1 MSLDINTGY
10 NNAFKTFVDFAEQSH
25 KRGLDAATAKTTLS
39 NRTITVASAHLYGG
53 EGIFT
58 SSGERAVNNTTRA
71 MFKAAIIDM
80 FSGED
85 NIPPAVKDAMKLADY
100 GKGKPLTARRILAV
114 KTAID
119 GNNAT
124 LLNRATSQAAA
135 KDQFHFAEPEV
146 AEKALELGFSKGE
159 LPNLARAASLYAQAS
174 GKSEMEAMREVATP
188 GSKANRL
195 MNYGG
200 CFLKSAEN
208 FKAGLRQL
216 DAFAEWFADVQ
227 SFVNDNGH
235 SRNRTGADTSTKVN
249 ISYDITADDTTVNG
263 LEMVIFRDIADNPA
277 ADLQTANPEELFGMK
292 NNAAMR
298 FYGRNMHESMLG
310 TVFNLPSDKRNVL
323 FAVTDMF
330 LPLYESQADIRN
342 KENRETPELM
352 GGNNRIFAARVLNH
366 IDEIAALMDK
376 GRLSTKDVIK
386 ICFPDIGR
394 TGGNNLKTLNDWF
407 AGIGRELDA
416 AGLTEENEQTRAD
429 RLAVLERMSTTGCTL
444 KEAIKSLRGGAMPP
458 MGAYQV
464 GYSMQLHEFPSGG
477 LDQMKADLKRVDNYG
492 TIGPDGKADEKNL
505 QIPAEECN
513 HNITFPNGTVLKC
526 GAKAALKG
534 NIDKCV
540 ENVRKLCGEAHALQ
554 AEIVGACLSQSANG
568 PLKGGLANYG
578 LYASEHAALDYSLSR
593 DDETGA
599 VTIRYESPSRLPVRF
614 SWTCTVNVDGSCVTT
629 PFTVNA
635 DMRPVEIDSAKAR
648 KMVSESVRSLGLAG
662 QFDAEDIEAAEEMLQ
677 KHGNGLPG
685 MTARVLSNYIVRTVA
700 KGGSEE
706 SVERIANDMKKWR
719 MFGFGDQR
727 LAKVGECFVRRQ
739 NEFVKAMTSDK
750 NEFQSDRPEV
760 FKGFYADADR
770 NTWKINGKQ
779 VNNLNNADAVVD
791 KLFSVVKD
799 PMKRK
804 VITTLLNQNL
814 VADLFSLMDRRPVQS
829 YADGAAGDQLEFLYT
844 TEGSDQF
851 VSKGFMEDEDP
862 TNTIVTGNWDL
873 VVALDVSE
881 DGKTA
886 TLSFSQVKAITQD
899 GSADEDRLLGQ
910 VELTQKSTLDL
921 TKEIPEVTDVTFS
934 QVFTADKVP
943 SENQEVA
950 APANQPPTII
960 YA

>member
-1 MSLDINTGY
+1 MALDINTGY
-10 NNAFKTFVDFAEQSH
+10 SNAFKTFVDFAEQAQKH
-25 KRGLDAATAKTTLS
+25 GHDAATAKASLS
-39 NRTITVASAHLYGG
+39 SRTITVASVHLYGG
-53 EGIFT
+53 VGVFT
-58 SSGERAVNNTTRA
+58 SSGEKAANNATRA
-71 MFKAAIIDM
+71 SFKAAIIDM
-80 FSGED
+80 FGGED
-85 NIPPAVKDAMKLADY
+85 KIPADVKEAMKLDDY

-124 LLNRATSQAAA
+124 LLDRAASQAAA
-135 KDQFHFAEPEV
+135 KNQFNFTEPKV

-159 LPNLARAASLYAQAS
+159 LSKLARATSLYAQAS
-174 GKSEMEAMREVATP
+174 GKSEMDAMREVATS

-200 CFLKSAEN
+200 RFLENAGN

-216 DAFAEWFADVQ
+216 DAFADWFADVR
-227 SFVNDNGH
+227 SFVEDGR
-235 SRNRTGADTSTKVN
+235 SRDRTGADTSTKVN
-249 ISYDITADDTTVNG
+249 IHPDLTVDDTTVKG
-263 LEMVIFRDIADNPA
+263 LEMVVFREIADNPA
-277 ADLQTANPEELFGMK
+277 ADLQTDKPEELFGMK

-310 TVFNLPSDKRNVL
+310 TVVNLPPEKRGVL
-323 FAVTDMF
+323 FAATDLF
-330 LPLYESQADIRN
+330 LPLYESQADITA
-342 KENRETPELM
+342 KEKRDTPERM
-352 GGNNRIFAARVLNH
+352 GSNNRIFAARVLNH
-366 IDEIAALMDK
+366 IDELAALMDK
-376 GRLSTKDVIK
+376 GQLTTKNVIK
-386 ICFPDIGR
+386 TCFPDIGK
-394 TGGNNLKTLNDWF
+394 TGDYNLKTLNNWF
-407 AGIGRELDA
+407 AGIDKELDA
-416 AGLTEENEQTRAD
+416 AGLTEDTKQGRAD
-429 RLAVLERMSTTGCTL
+429 RLAVQERMSTTGCTL
-444 KEAIKSLRGGAMPP
+444 KEAVKSLHGGPMPP
-458 MGAYQV
+458 MGAYQG
-464 GYSMQLHEFPSGG
+464 GYAMELRDFPGG
-477 LDQMKADLKRVDNYG
+477 GFDQMKSDLRRVDNYG
-492 TIGPDGKADEKNL
+492 TIGPDGKADEKDL
-505 QIPAEECN
+505 LIPAEECN
-513 HNITFPNGTVLKC
+513 HNITFPDGTVLKC

-534 NIDKCV
+534 NVDKCA
-540 ENVRKLCGEAHALQ
+540 ENLRKLCGEAHALQ
-554 AEIVGACLSQSANG
+554 AQIVGACLSQSANG
-568 PLKGGLANYG
+568 PLRGGLADCG
-578 LYASEHAALDYSLSR
+578 LYASEHAALDYSLSK

-629 PFTVNA
+629 PLAVNA

-648 KMVSESVRSLGLAG
+648 KMVSESVRTLGLAG
-662 QFDAEDIEAAEEMLQ
+662 QLDAEDIEAAEEMLQ

-685 MTARVLSNYIVRTVA
+685 MTARVLSNYIAINVA
-700 KGGSEE
+700 KGGGEE

-719 MFGFGDQR
+719 MFSFGDQR
-727 LAKVGECFVRRQ
+727 LAKVGECFARRQ
-739 NEFVKAMTSDK
+739 NEFVKAMINDK

-829 YADGAAGDQLEFLYT
+829 YTGGAAGDQLEFLYT

-886 TLSFSQVKAITQD
+886 TLSFSQVKVITQN
-899 GSADEDRLLGQ
+899 GSNDEDRLIGQ

-921 TKEIPEVTDVTFS
+921 TKGIPEVTDVTFS
-934 QVFTADKVP
+934 QEFSADKVAFDSP
-943 SENQEVA
+943 EIVFNA
-950 APANQPPTII
+950 
-960 YA
+960 